1 MALPPSADTGADVEP
16 RNRNMGCLP
25 MRSDIARD
33 AHAVLFPAFADIG
46 LDEHIEAHLRGGGV
60 AVLLGETREEYVAR
74 GMSSERKATESATSL
89 KSFTDL
95 VRKTAGTDVDVDVDV
110 DVVVAVDQELGGI
123 ERLAALIPKLP
134 SLEQALV
141 MPDSELEAAC
151 QRTAAAAKALGVN
164 LFLAPIVDVVTA
176 MPHPWLAGRTLGS
189 DAAIVGRI
197 ATAYVRGVQAGGVAA
212 MAKHFPGFPA
222 LTADPAISPARL
234 AGDKTVLEPSLSVF
248 RAVARDDVAA
258 IMLGPAIV
266 DAIDPSRAASIS
278 PAVVAFLRSEVG
290 YDGLIV
296 TDDLDSRATLL
307 DHTLEQV
314 AVMALQAG
322 GELLLLA
329 SGPHLPHVVSAIVSA
344 VETGVL
350 AENTLAKAARKVRS
364 LAAELSKSS
373 SGGRE

>member
-16 RNRNMGCLP
+16 RNRNMGCWP

-74 GMSSERKATESATSL
+74 GMSSERKATEFATSL

-95 VRKTAGTDVDVDVDV
+95 ARKTAGT

-151 QRTAAAAKALGVN
+151 HRTAAAAKALGVN

-296 TDDLDSRATLL
+296 TDDLDARATLL

-350 AENTLAKAARKVRS
+350 AEDTLAKAARKVRS
-364 LAAELSKSS
+364 LAAELSRSS